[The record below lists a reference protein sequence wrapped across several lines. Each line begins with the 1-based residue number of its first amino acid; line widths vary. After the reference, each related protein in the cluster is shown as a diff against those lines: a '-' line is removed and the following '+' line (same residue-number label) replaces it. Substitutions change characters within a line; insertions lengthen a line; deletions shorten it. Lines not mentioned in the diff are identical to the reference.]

1 MHGSFLVSTIEVI
14 TQLPGYYPK
23 TFTLCGRIQVT
34 LYRFVALPS
43 LSPGKHMTQEIY
55 LFYTRALSTYVRNLE
70 YLCVDFL
77 ITIEM
82 SCEQLTQLRQLS
94 SSRGSLQSRL
104 SKSDYFR
111 RVISSSSS
119 QTRRQGTEHLNHK

>member
-1 MHGSFLVSTIEVI
+1 
-14 TQLPGYYPK
+14 
-23 TFTLCGRIQVT
+23 
-34 LYRFVALPS
+34 
-43 LSPGKHMTQEIY
+43 MTQEIY

-77 ITIEM
+77 VTNEM
-82 SCEQLTQLRQLS
+82 SFEQLTQLRQLS

-104 SKSDYFR
+104 SKRDYFR